1 MSNTFGWTPATPEP
15 AKPAEPARPVSVHEL
30 RQAID
35 LVDDRLLKASSG
47 RTTFTARE
55 VTDLLL
61 DVRFVLDSLTS
72 PSTLVAVA
80 KELYAE
86 ARAFG
91 QELRDA
97 QG

>member
-1 MSNTFGWTPATPEP
+1 M
-15 AKPAEPARPVSVHEL
+15 
-30 RQAID
+30 
-35 LVDDRLLKASSG
+35 
-47 RTTFTARE
+47 
-55 VTDLLL
+55 
-61 DVRFVLDSLTS
+61 LDSLTS